1 MQRRPPGLARCGAC
15 RITTATLA
23 RRQPALHL
31 FHRLADAR
39 STTSWKVTSLLAV
52 AVDAK
57 RLGSVDNED
66 FWCHSRSS
74 TPTRRRSASSPRVH
88 RQQTV
93 GIPVLRLQT
102 PRHSMTAFCWPQKTS
117 PRQMY
122 STLVTARAHVPP
134 KAHSS
139 RRNTT
144 RMSTPRW
151 AIHRL
156 APQYS
161 SSHHR

>member
-1 MQRRPPGLARCGAC
+1 MQRRPLGLARCGAC
-15 RITTATLA
+15 RITTATPA
-23 RRQPALHL
+23 RRQSALHL
-31 FHRLADAR
+31 CHRLADAR

-57 RLGSVDNED
+57 RRVSVDNED
-66 FWCHSRSS
+66 FRCHSRSS
-74 TPTRRRSASSPRVH
+74 TPTRRRSASSPQVH
-88 RQQTV
+88 RQQTA
-93 GIPVLRLQT
+93 GITMLRLRT
-102 PRHSMTAFCWPQKTS
+102 PRHSMTAFCLPQKTL

-122 STLVTARAHVPP
+122 STLVTARAHAPP

-144 RMSTPRW
+144 RMSRPCR

>member
-15 RITTATLA
+15 RITTASPT

-39 STTSWKVTSLLAV
+39 STTSWKVTSLVAV

-57 RLGSVDNED
+57 QLGSDDNED
-66 FWCHSRSS
+66 FRCHSRSS
-74 TPTRRRSASSPRVH
+74 TPTRRRSASNPQVH
-88 RQQTV
+88 PQQTA
-93 GIPVLRLQT
+93 GIPALRFQT
-102 PRHSMTAFCWPQKTS
+102 PRYSMTAFCSPQKTS
-117 PRQMY
+117 PHQMC
-122 STLVTARAHVPP
+122 STLVTARAHAPP
-134 KAHSS
+134 KARSS

-144 RMSTPRW
+144 RMSPPRW
-151 AIHRL
+151 ALHRL

>member
-1 MQRRPPGLARCGAC
+1 MQRRPLGLARCGAC
-15 RITTATLA
+15 HITTATLA

-31 FHRLADAR
+31 CHRLADAR

-57 RLGSVDNED
+57 RRVSVDNED
-66 FWCHSRSS
+66 FRCHSRSS
-74 TPTRRRSASSPRVH
+74 TPTRRRSASSRQVH
-88 RQQTV
+88 RQQTA
-93 GIPVLRLQT
+93 GIPALRLRT
-102 PRHSMTAFCWPQKTS
+102 PRYSMPAFCLPQKTL

-122 STLVTARAHVPP
+122 STLVTARAHAPP

-144 RMSTPRW
+144 RTSPPRW
-151 AIHRL
+151 ALHRL
-156 APQYS
+156 VPQYS

>member
-1 MQRRPPGLARCGAC
+1 MQRPLLGLAQCDAC
-15 RITTATLA
+15 HITTTTLLHH
-23 RRQPALHL
+23 QPALHQ

-57 RLGSVDNED
+57 RRASDDNED
-66 FWCHSRSS
+66 FQCHSRSS
-74 TPTRRRSASSPRVH
+74 TPTRRRSASSRRVH
-88 RQQTV
+88 QQQMA
-93 GIPVLRLQT
+93 GIPVLLLRT
-102 PRHSMTAFCWPQKTS
+102 PRYSMTTFCLPQKTS

-122 STLVTARAHVPP
+122 STLVTARARAPP
-134 KAHSS
+134 RAHSS

-144 RMSTPRW
+144 RISPPCR
-151 AIHRL
+151 AIHQL

-161 SSHHR
+161 STHHR